1 MSSRPSDE
9 EILKYEQQIM
19 TEQQSGTFVI
29 SDVKSFDELK
39 EEYKHSSLVCSRL
52 TVPFLAYYSV
62 GHTIKV

>member
-1 MSSRPSDE
+1 
-9 EILKYEQQIM
+9 M